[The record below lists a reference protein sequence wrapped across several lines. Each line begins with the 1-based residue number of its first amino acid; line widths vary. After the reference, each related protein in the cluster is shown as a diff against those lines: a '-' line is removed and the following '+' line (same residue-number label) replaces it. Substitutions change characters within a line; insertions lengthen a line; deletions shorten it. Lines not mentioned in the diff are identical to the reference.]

1 MIRYYMLEKEEDNS
15 RSEKFSTD
23 LVSSTC
29 QFCGESFSR
38 PTDLSLHYKEEH
50 SEEIGKEA

>member
-1 MIRYYMLEKEEDNS
+1 MLEDEDNNN
-15 RSEKFSTD
+15 KFSAG

-38 PTDLSLHYKEEH
+38 PNDLSLHYKEEH
-50 SEEIGKEA
+50 PDEIGKEA

>member
-1 MIRYYMLEKEEDNS
+1 MLEDEDKNN
-15 RSEKFSTD
+15 KFTAG

-38 PTDLSLHYKEEH
+38 PNDLSLHYKEEH
-50 SEEIGKEA
+50 SDEIGKEA

>member
-1 MIRYYMLEKEEDNS
+1 MAEDENNNKVS
-15 RSEKFSTD
+15 AN

-38 PTDLSLHYKEEH
+38 PNDLSLHYKEEH
-50 SEEIGKEA
+50 FDEIDKEA

>member
-1 MIRYYMLEKEEDNS
+1 MSEDNNNNNNS
-15 RSEKFSTD
+15 KFSAD

-29 QFCGESFSR
+29 QFCGESFGR
-38 PTDLSLHYKEEH
+38 PNDLSLHYKEKH

>member
-1 MIRYYMLEKEEDNS
+1 MLEGNNK
-15 RSEKFSTD
+15 SEKFSTD

-29 QFCGESFSR
+29 QFCGKSFGR
-38 PTDLSLHYKEEH
+38 GTDLSLHYKEEH

>member
-1 MIRYYMLEKEEDNS
+1 MIKIDMSEDNNNDNDN
-15 RSEKFSTD
+15 KFSAD

-38 PTDLSLHYKEEH
+38 GTDLSLHYKEEH
-50 SEEIGKEA
+50 PEEIGKEE

>member
-1 MIRYYMLEKEEDNS
+1 MLEEGINK
-15 RSEKFSTD
+15 SEKFSAD

-29 QFCGESFSR
+29 QFCEESFSR

>member
-1 MIRYYMLEKEEDNS
+1 MSEDENNNNKAS
-15 RSEKFSTD
+15 AN

-38 PTDLSLHYKEEH
+38 PNDLSLHYKEKH
-50 SEEIGKEA
+50 FDEIGKEA

>member
-1 MIRYYMLEKEEDNS
+1 MSEDKNNNKVS
-15 RSEKFSTD
+15 AN

-38 PTDLSLHYKEEH
+38 PNDLSLHYKEEH
-50 SEEIGKEA
+50 PDEIGKEA